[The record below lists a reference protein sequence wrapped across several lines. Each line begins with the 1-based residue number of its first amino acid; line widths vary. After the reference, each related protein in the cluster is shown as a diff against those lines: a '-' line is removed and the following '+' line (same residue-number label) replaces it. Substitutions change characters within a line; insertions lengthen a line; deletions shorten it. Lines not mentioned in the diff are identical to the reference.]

1 MKTTKVILFDL
12 WRTLGYSLDREPIFA
27 VQKIIG
33 YKVAVVA
40 GRKEVSEDPDFMRA
54 CLTTNISDPVEFLN
68 HLASMADLERVL
80 VSYAQGR
87 GAAYEPGVMNG
98 RRGALGGGH
107 PTNLG
112 S

>member
-1 MKTTKVILFDL
+1 MHAPDQLREGAAPQLRIREASV
-12 WRTLGYSLDREPIFA
+12 DRPMTQEGLHD
-27 VQKIIG
+27 VD
-33 YKVAVVA
+33 VARMV
-40 GRKEVSEDPDFMRA
+40 
-54 CLTTNISDPVEFLN
+54 LN